1 MCSIRLNTVSPM
13 TRSRAM
19 VYIFLASSGSKVF
32 SRMVFMSLV
41 RWVRYVERPYS
52 LVVIWCWGLVVVVV
66 VVFGVVV
73 WLVIGVVV
81 VVGGGVIF
89 LGLKPVGVI
98 VPRYLPV
105 TLTGFFLVLC
115 HLDFSL

>member
-19 VYIFLASSGSKVF
+19 VYIFLAISGSKVF
-32 SRMVFMSLV
+32 SRMVFISLV

-52 LVVIWCWGLVVVVV
+52 LVVICCWGLVVVV

-73 WLVIGVVV
+73 VVD
-81 VVGGGVIF
+81 GGVIF

>member
-52 LVVIWCWGLVVVVV
+52 LVVICCWGLVVVVV
-66 VVFGVVV
+66 VF
-73 WLVIGVVV
+73 VVV
-81 VVGGGVIF
+81 VFVVVGGVIF